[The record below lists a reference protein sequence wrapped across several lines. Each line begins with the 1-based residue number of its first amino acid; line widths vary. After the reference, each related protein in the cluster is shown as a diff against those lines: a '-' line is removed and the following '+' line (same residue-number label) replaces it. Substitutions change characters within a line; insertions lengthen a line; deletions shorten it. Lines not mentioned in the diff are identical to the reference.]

1 MPRLGFAWSATP
13 RFVLRGG
20 YGLQN
25 YMEGTGAN
33 LRMTTNLPFQSTY
46 QASGAPASPTNL
58 GNFFLVQNGFSNP
71 ASGAAAS
78 GAVYNVWNKHIK
90 PAFIGMY
97 TLTMEYEV
105 NNTASVQVGY
115 VGEAGQHLVTA
126 NYRNQLH
133 NPCIINGVIQ
143 TVATPNP
150 PNACLTLAPAPFYA
164 TPGVGYNGVIRF
176 TDSNAMIHLEPWYD
190 QQHRLLRRSQH
201 HGGQCVCRKR
211 L

>member
-1 MPRLGFAWSATP
+1 MSTIDPNNAAVIVLDGSPQAKAAGYSRALVDASYGSVLPRLGFAWSATP

-46 QASGAPASPTNL
+46 QASGAQPTASNV

-97 TLTMEYEV
+97 TLTIDY
-105 NNTASVQVGY
+105 
-115 VGEAGQHLVTA
+115 
-126 NYRNQLH
+126 
-133 NPCIINGVIQ
+133 
-143 TVATPNP
+143 
-150 PNACLTLAPAPFYA
+150 
-164 TPGVGYNGVIRF
+164 
-176 TDSNAMIHLEPWYD
+176 
-190 QQHRLLRRSQH
+190 
-201 HGGQCVCRKR
+201 
-211 L
+211 